1 MNYHLSPKIKRN
13 ISRILP
19 FGFIWLII
27 GCVFLFYDY
36 SLTGYQNINPETDIT
51 LTIPVFIFALSAIFT
66 VGLIIGTM
74 EMVVFEKRFKGYSLL
89 AKISSKLFIYLGLL
103 LVIILITYSVA
114 ESIQSGLNPVHPEV
128 RSKLSR
134 FLGSLTFLNTILQLA
149 FQLFLSLIYAAISEN
164 LGHNVLKNF
173 FTGRYHTPKNERRIF
188 MFLDMKH
195 STTIAEKLGHVTY
208 FDFLQKYYDALS
220 DSIINHSGE
229 VYQYVGDE
237 IVITWEYEKGI
248 HNNNWLN
255 CFIDLKRTI
264 NSKAS
269 DFEHRYHQVPDF
281 RAGIHVGEVTAG
293 EIGALKKEIVFTGD
307 VLNTAARL
315 QAMGKE
321 FETDLVFSEDLNHLI
336 GNKQAF
342 STKHLGEILL
352 RGKSDKTGV
361 FTLNSLS

>member
-1 MNYHLSPKIKRN
+1 
-13 ISRILP
+13 
-19 FGFIWLII
+19 
-27 GCVFLFYDY
+27 
-36 SLTGYQNINPETDIT
+36 
-51 LTIPVFIFALSAIFT
+51 
-66 VGLIIGTM
+66 
-74 EMVVFEKRFKGYSLL
+74 
-89 AKISSKLFIYLGLL
+89 
-103 LVIILITYSVA
+103 
-114 ESIQSGLNPVHPEV
+114 
-128 RSKLSR
+128 
-134 FLGSLTFLNTILQLA
+134 
-149 FQLFLSLIYAAISEN
+149 LIYAAISEK

-173 FTGRYHTPKNERRIF
+173 FTGMYHTPKNEQRIF

-208 FDFLQKYYDALS
+208 FNFLQKYYDALS

-248 HNNNWLN
+248 RNNNWLN

-281 RAGIHVGEVTAG
+281 RAGIHVGEVTTG

-321 FETDLVFSEDLNHLI
+321 FETDLVFSEDLNNLI
-336 GNKQAF
+336 DNKQAF
-342 STKHLGEILL
+342 STKHLGENLL

-361 FTLNSLS
+361 FTLDKL